1 MDLPAWAIKT
11 MKDTVG
17 SGLIGFSVDGWLD
30 TQQPDI
36 TLLMIGTND
45 MFWDNG
51 LSTGPGRLSALIDQI
66 TDQVPNTQL
75 LVASIPPSGKSTVTI
90 NASYLS
96 IRPYPALL
104 IPRLLKAKVSFVDL
118 FSRLTPS
125 DLADGVHPLQMVIV
139 K

>member
-11 MKDTVG
+11 MKG
-17 SGLIGFSVDGWLD
+17 HRGFRDRVAAVDGWLD
-30 TQQPDI
+30 TQPDI

-75 LVASIPPSGKSTVTI
+75 LVASIPPSGNPRTI

-118 FSRLTPS
+118 FSRLTPVTWRM
-125 DLADGVHPLQMVIV
+125 GFIPLQMVIV